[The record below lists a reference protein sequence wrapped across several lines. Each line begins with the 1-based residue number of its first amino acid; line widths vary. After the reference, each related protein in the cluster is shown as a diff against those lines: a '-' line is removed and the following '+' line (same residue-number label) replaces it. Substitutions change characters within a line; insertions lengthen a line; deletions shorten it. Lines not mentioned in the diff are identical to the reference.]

1 MKLSLAAAAAAA
13 AVAALADVE
22 GHTHHLRVHI
32 LMEKANMYEQC
43 EWEDKAVKC
52 NTGMFCVEREQHF
65 GWCLKQSPGER
76 EQCGGAQTSG
86 PWAVAC
92 SGSDLK
98 CVLISSQFSQCQK
111 KTNREKL
118 KMPKQ
123 VKHKH
128 KDGHEDKVALYGR
141 CKYQDGSKS
150 CAGGLQCI
158 EDNEWSGSCLKKEAE
173 LYEQCGGKE
182 WRGPW
187 KASCAKGAHCKM
199 TDEWYSRCMP
209 VRLDSVFM
217 QHASVGV

>member
-1 MKLSLAAAAAAA
+1 MKLSLAAAAAAV

-65 GWCLKQSPGER
+65 GWCLKQSPGEG

-92 SGSDLK
+92 NGSDLK

-187 KASCAKGAHCKM
+187 KASCAKGAHLH
-199 TDEWYSRCMP
+199 
-209 VRLDSVFM
+209 LDSVFM
-217 QHASVGV
+217 QRASVGV